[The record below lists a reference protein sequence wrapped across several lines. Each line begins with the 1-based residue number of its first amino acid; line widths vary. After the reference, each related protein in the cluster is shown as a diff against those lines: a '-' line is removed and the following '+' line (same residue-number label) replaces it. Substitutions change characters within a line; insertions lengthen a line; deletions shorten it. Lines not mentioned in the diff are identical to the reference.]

1 MKKNSRE
8 KKRAEKWFRVLSKTL
23 NLKFYKT
30 LNLKA

>member
-8 KKRAEKWFRVLSKTL
+8 KKRAEKWFRVL
-23 NLKFYKT
+23 KT